1 MTKYRHYSLTNIFFD
16 ILPTFI
22 SFSFLSFFFLLD
34 SLVFFGVCMYVLSRV
49 SVFFFILFSHSESSI
64 EEEEEKSG
72 NRSRH
77 MVNKVEDEEQQKQ
90 LQTNSPISSSS
101 ASGPSK
107 YFASSSQQ
115 KILSKKSTETVGV
128 GKIYYTALRTNDG
141 CSSRNRTSSMNILHS
156 NIDERTMRR
165 KTKIRKKSAYRTR
178 KLVKKEREKRLINVY
193 NNYEG
198 RKKDK
203 EIKSSLF
210 YETNHI
216 L

>member
-1 MTKYRHYSLTNIFFD
+1 MKNNRNSFRRILQSLHHLLQGQVNI
-16 ILPTFI
+16 L
-22 SFSFLSFFFLLD
+22 
-34 SLVFFGVCMYVLSRV
+34 
-49 SVFFFILFSHSESSI
+49 H
-64 EEEEEKSG
+64 
-72 NRSRH
+72 H
-77 MVNKVEDEEQQKQ
+77 HHNK
-90 LQTNSPISSSS
+90 
-101 ASGPSK
+101 
-107 YFASSSQQ
+107 